1 MLRTVDLRSLLML
14 LLLNKST
21 LDEVLA
27 GAGFGGAW
35 CHERNLAELAGT
47 LWSDLIALQARL
59 RVFDL

>member
-1 MLRTVDLRSLLML
+1 ML